1 MSQENIGPIDPYVFD
16 GGDLAAQL
24 PASEGAIHSSHHGAV
39 RPAYAV
45 TGMIW
50 VKSVRA
56 TLAEIHYFDG
66 SHDVLLF
73 AINPKTG
80 LGTIPPARL
89 SGTYPITASNA
100 DKVGGLDASK
110 FLRSDIA
117 ATIASDLTV
126 QGNLFVGP
134 NARGN
139 SRLKFRDRTGDT
151 LRDIFWDDSAS
162 DWRIEAADGVNG
174 KLWHEGNDGAESGLD
189 ADQLD
194 GQHGSYYRDAG
205 NLNAGTVE
213 AARLPIASKA
223 EAEAGTDNAK
233 LITALRMA
241 EAIAARSGFPRLTA
255 GDAIR
260 SRNDGPSPTHANSYV
275 ALHSFAFLQ
284 LGTIRVRFE
293 MKASRSNSLYPS
305 RGRIVRRR
313 SGTSTVIGD
322 WSRTSTSYASYSADV
337 AVLPGDSVSIQC
349 RGYSSTRTVGGGG
362 RDNDP
367 PRTVTA
373 IQNETSIRNM
383 RLSTGGQNLWPGSA
397 AHLEG
402 NTYD

>member
-1 MSQENIGPIDPYVFD
+1 MTQNALPDLLREDPNGLELAELINNWNAALLSAHSGPRRPSYAVRGTIWVRDTGDAQTAMLFD
-16 GGDLAAQL
+16 GDADRELLTATAVLAL
-24 PASEGAIHSSHHGAV
+24 LKTVDGANS
-39 RPAYAV
+39 
-45 TGMIW
+45 
-50 VKSVRA
+50 
-56 TLAEIHYFDG
+56 
-66 SHDVLLF
+66 
-73 AINPKTG
+73 G
-80 LGTIPPARL
+80 LD
-89 SGTYPITASNA
+89 A
-100 DKVGGLDASK
+100 DKLDGLDASK

-260 SRNDGPSPTHANSYV
+260 SRTDGPLTTHANSYV
-275 ALHSFAFLQ
+275 GLHSFAFLQ

-293 MKASRSNSLYPS
+293 MKASRSDSRYPS
-305 RGRIVRRR
+305 RGRIVRKRN
-313 SGTSTVIGD
+313 GTDTVIGN

-337 AVLPGDSVSIQC
+337 SVLPGDSISIQ
-349 RGYSSTRTVGGGG
+349 GHGGFTTH
-362 RDNDP
+362 RPDRESD
-367 PRTVTA
+367 RVVTT
-373 IQNETSIRNM
+373 IQNATSARNI

-397 AHLEG
+397 AKLEG